1 MVKERVESR
10 LEEGFLIEFW
20 EILIFNDKIEERI
33 FEKKL
38 VEDWLE
44 MKEKSA
50 KSFVLWKLR
59 EESILEKELGILS
72 NVIERL
78 NKREI

>member
-10 LEEGFLIEFW
+10 LEVGLIEFW